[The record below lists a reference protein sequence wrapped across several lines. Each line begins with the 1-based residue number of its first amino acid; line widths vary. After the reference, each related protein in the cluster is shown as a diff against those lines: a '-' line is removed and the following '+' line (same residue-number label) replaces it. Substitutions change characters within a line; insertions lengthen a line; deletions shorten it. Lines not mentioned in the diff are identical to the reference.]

1 MINIFG
7 KMVNIIKVNIKIINQ
22 MEKVLN
28 IIQMEIY
35 YMKVILL
42 MENLMEK
49 ENTIM
54 IMVCILLEN
63 IKMV

>member
-1 MINIFG
+1 
-7 KMVNIIKVNIKIINQ
+7 MVNIIKANIKIINQ

-49 ENTIM
+49 ENIIM